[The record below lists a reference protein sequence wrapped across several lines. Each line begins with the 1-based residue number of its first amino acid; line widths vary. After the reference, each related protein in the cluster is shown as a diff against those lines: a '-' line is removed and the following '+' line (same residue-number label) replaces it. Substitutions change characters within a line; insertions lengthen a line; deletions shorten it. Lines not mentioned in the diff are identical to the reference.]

1 MAKKQITLTTVGLIL
16 NIFVLYVNG
25 QQLIQSVL
33 QFLRQGEKNRQLEHK
48 SGGYEMSEFDFI
60 IVGAGTAGCVLANRL
75 TENPD
80 WKVLLIEAGQSENLL
95 MDVPL
100 VVQYLQR
107 SRDVN
112 WGYRP
117 QSSNVSCLAMVDN
130 RCLWPRGKVMGGSS
144 VLNYM
149 IYTVTFQFYSLEKKD
164 LTSAMI
170 LYAWIAS

>member
-1 MAKKQITLTTVGLIL
+1 MAKQLFTLKTIVIL
-16 NIFVLYVNG
+16 NIFALYVNG
-25 QQLIQSVL
+25 QLLESVL
-33 QFLRQGEKNRQLEHK
+33 QFLREGEKNRQYETK
-48 SGGYEMSEFDFI
+48 RGGYGISEFDFV

-117 QSSNVSCLAMVDN
+117 QSSNNSCLAMVDN

-149 IYTVTFQFYSLEKKD
+149 IYTVKCVQVFMHKNFVCVMKRNRHDPMK
-164 LTSAMI
+164 
-170 LYAWIAS
+170 

>member
-1 MAKKQITLTTVGLIL
+1 MYNNFNTEKMAKKILTLKTIGLVL
-16 NIFVLYVNG
+16 NLFVLYTNG
-25 QQLIQSVL
+25 QLLQSVL
-33 QFLRQGEKNRQLEHK
+33 QFLRQGEKNRQLENK
-48 SGGYEMSEFDFI
+48 SGGFGISEFDFI

-95 MDVPL
+95 MDIPL

-149 IYTVTFQFYSLEKKD
+149 IYTVKQTVQFYVF
-164 LTSAMI
+164 I
-170 LYAWIAS
+170 FV